1 MQNPVAYEER
11 KCKDVRAA
19 SASRAPPHFGLGHS
33 HHRFPRRRLGHVA
46 EGVACMEDS
55 HKGSSSRRNYA
66 GAHAAQSSALRV
78 SGARDGFKK
87 KVQGR
92 LQTAKNLAVR
102 QGISKSSALFKKKKN
117 VPWMP
122 SMLVPKICHHV
133 KYQPSF
139 ERRALSAEPLQ

>member
-11 KCKDVRAA
+11 KCKDVPAA
-19 SASRAPPHFGLGHS
+19 SASRAPRHFGLGHS
-33 HHRFPRRRLGHVA
+33 HHHFPRRRRGHVA
-46 EGVACMEDS
+46 EGVALTEDS
-55 HKGSSSRRNYA
+55 HMGSSSRRNYT
-66 GAHAAQSSALRV
+66 GAHATRSSALRV

-87 KVQGR
+87 SVR
-92 LQTAKNLAVR
+92 TSKNLAVR
-102 QGISKSSALFKKKKN
+102 PGISKSSALFKKKKN

-122 SMLVPKICHHV
+122 SMLVPEICHHV